1 MYKSDHHDPRPNVQM
16 VERPEEEERSIARKI
31 HIESL
36 DYGYAVNVGCQEF
49 AIENVDTLINMI
61 GKYLKDPKTVEKQWF
76 NKQLEIK

>member
-1 MYKSDHHDPRPNVQM
+1 MYKSEPHDPRPNVEM
-16 VERPEEEERSIARKI
+16 VERPEEEERSRARTI

-36 DYGYAVNVGCQEF
+36 DYGYAVNVGCQAF

-76 NKQLEIK
+76 NKQLKIK